1 MPSQRRV
8 EMQLPKGL
16 NLPISAERCWIRSRS
31 NMSRS
36 YDCGMRHR
44 LVHGYYVFDYDLLW
58 DMVTVDSVLDII
70 SGTSV

>member
-1 MPSQRRV
+1 
-8 EMQLPKGL
+8 
-16 NLPISAERCWIRSRS
+16 
-31 NMSRS
+31 MSRS